1 MRVALAGLG
10 GAAVHGH
17 LPAMRQLVGEG
28 RLHLVAAADPTRA
41 PRRALACEFPGVP
54 TFICAEAMLRGVEA
68 DVLIVAAEPTAH
80 VELVE
85 LALAHG
91 LHVVCEKPLVHV
103 RDHLAAVRAAARLSP
118 NLAIVSVHQYR
129 HAAAWSRVSAV
140 ARSLHALRVPFS
152 LLAEV
157 YRHGTEDPYAA
168 SPWRGDLKS
177 SGGLLADHGTHFVA
191 LASAIDPDMKV
202 LGAGRRWRGPGLES
216 SWGKVKFGSGTL
228 ELRLSTL
235 ANRRRTLLR
244 LRAPGLTLAWE
255 SARVDLRL
263 ASRTVRSWG
272 AGELSDRRYLDSL
285 YLGFYDELA
294 RGLAD
299 PFWRAARTAES
310 LRVCEVLIEI
320 LQRAA

>member
-17 LPAMRQLVGEG
+17 LPAVHRLAGEG
-28 RLHLVAAADPTRA
+28 RLRLVAAADPMPA

-54 TFICAEAMLRGVEA
+54 TFTCAKAMLRGVEA
-68 DVLIVAAEPTAH
+68 DVLIVATEPTAH

-103 RDHLAAVRAAARLSP
+103 GDHLAALRAAARP
-118 NLAIVSVHQYR
+118 APDLAIVSVHQYR
-129 HAAAWSRVSAV
+129 HATAWSHLSLV
-140 ARSLHALRVPFS
+140 ARSLHALRLPFS

-157 YRHGTEDPYAA
+157 HRHGTEDPYAA
-168 SPWRGDLKS
+168 SPWRGDLTS
-177 SGGLLADHGTHFVA
+177 SGGLLADHGAHFVA
-191 LASAIDPDMKV
+191 LASTIDPVMTV
-202 LGAGRRWRGPGLES
+202 LGVGRRWHGPGLER

-235 ANRRRTLLR
+235 ADRRCTRLR
-244 LRAPGLTLAWE
+244 LRAPGMTLAWE

-263 ASRTVRSWG
+263 ASRRFGSWG
-272 AGELSDRRYLDSL
+272 TGDLSDRRYLDSL

-294 RGLAD
+294 RSLGD
-299 PFWRAARTAES
+299 PSWRAARTAES